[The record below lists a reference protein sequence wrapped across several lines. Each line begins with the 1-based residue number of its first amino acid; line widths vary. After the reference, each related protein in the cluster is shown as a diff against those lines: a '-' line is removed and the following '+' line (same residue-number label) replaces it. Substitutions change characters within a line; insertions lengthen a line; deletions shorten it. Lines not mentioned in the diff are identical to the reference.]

1 MGLISSPLN
10 EMRWR
15 EGVFCVRGVWEW
27 EKQLR
32 VDRERRGS
40 GSDFI
45 WKRIQT
51 RSSRLFVKSFV
62 FLLQENKKK
71 RPMVASIKSHSWSS
85 KFIRT
90 RFPFRP
96 LYVYTYAFFLH
107 SIYQFIL
114 ERGAKTT
121 LTKLSNFSR
130 FSGFFLLY
138 MILLFVPPQTGYKF
152 ENMGTYMY
160 TFVWWNLIAFFAPSL

>member
-1 MGLISSPLN
+1 MYFVCVVCESEKNSWELIENDGEVAAILFENVSKHVHRVCLSKVLFS
-10 EMRWR
+10 
-15 EGVFCVRGVWEW
+15 FCR
-27 EKQLR
+27 K
-32 VDRERRGS
+32 
-40 GSDFI
+40 
-45 WKRIQT
+45 T
-51 RSSRLFVKSFV
+51 
-62 FLLQENKKK
+62 KKK